1 MEELDANAR
10 ERNSSGDLSRRARVK
25 LTDERAEELIAGPM
39 MGLYGGLD
47 ETGETTNALDVL
59 TGARR
64 GTTFVVPQRRREEE
78 RGASHRERGCG
89 SFETAKKVIF
99 HGGYKVWD
107 SGSEFEDV
115 SSTHALDT
123 ARPLFECLTSEG
135 QKDGK
140 AALGK
145 TNGDCPRL
153 QGDRPSKRDEEVAVI
168 TAKPIH
174 LSHSTD
180 MAMLG
185 KHLER
190 RELLAL
196 DVNDEDDEGDNGVA
210 STGSNE
216 SSEDGEDSKLGK
228 GTKQHA
234 LIVFGGR
241 DEDDQRL
248 DTLSPRSRRQ
258 AVAQN

>member
-1 MEELDANAR
+1 M
-10 ERNSSGDLSRRARVK
+10 SHF
-25 LTDERAEELIAGPM
+25 
-39 MGLYGGLD
+39 
-47 ETGETTNALDVL
+47 
-59 TGARR
+59 R
-64 GTTFVVPQRRREEE
+64 G
-78 RGASHRERGCG
+78 S
-89 SFETAKKVIF
+89 
-99 HGGYKVWD
+99 
-107 SGSEFEDV
+107 
-115 SSTHALDT
+115 
-123 ARPLFECLTSEG
+123 
-135 QKDGK
+135 KDGK

-190 RELLAL
+190 RELQAL

-248 DTLSPRSRRQ
+248 DTLYALVSRRQ